1 VEQGAWSRERGG
13 ISLSAAVAQLVLVRC
28 YTRPTFFGAGRSLHH
43 YSAKNPDD
51 IFIDKYSVKSKIM
64 KTSKF
69 KSILLSTLMVA
80 TGAKAQTTVNEKPTI
95 IFVHGI
101 WADGSCWTNQ
111 IAALRAKGYHVASVQ
126 NPVSSLAE
134 DVATTQRAIDLVK
147 GKVILVGHSWGGMVI
162 TQAGNDP
169 KVVGLVYLA
178 AYGPDS
184 GESVSAVSAN
194 APQTELTKYL
204 VPSGGYVFISEEG
217 VKTVFANELSPKQ
230 QALVYATQTPASHTV
245 FDDKSGEPAWKHKP
259 TWYVVAK
266 NDKTIHPD
274 LERFMAKRMNAK
286 TIELA
291 SCHVM
296 MISHPAEVLKLIE
309 DVANFK

>member
-1 VEQGAWSRERGG
+1 MTYQYHLA
-13 ISLSAAVAQLVLVRC
+13 L
-28 YTRPTFFGAGRSLHH
+28 
-43 YSAKNPDD
+43 
-51 IFIDKYSVKSKIM
+51 
-64 KTSKF
+64 
-69 KSILLSTLMVA
+69 
-80 TGAKAQTTVNEKPTI
+80 
-95 IFVHGI
+95 
-101 WADGSCWTNQ
+101 NQ
-111 IAALRAKGYHVASVQ
+111 V
-126 NPVSSLAE
+126 
-134 DVATTQRAIDLVK
+134 D
-147 GKVILVGHSWGGMVI
+147 
-162 TQAGNDP
+162 DP

-184 GESVSAVSAN
+184 GESLSAVSAN

-230 QALVYATQTPASHTV
+230 QALVCATQIPASHTV

-286 TIELA
+286 TMELA
-291 SCHVM
+291 SCHVVM
-296 MISHPAEVLKLIE
+296 LSHPAQVLKVIE
-309 DVANFK
+309 EAASSK

>member
-1 VEQGAWSRERGG
+1 
-13 ISLSAAVAQLVLVRC
+13 
-28 YTRPTFFGAGRSLHH
+28 
-43 YSAKNPDD
+43 
-51 IFIDKYSVKSKIM
+51 M

-69 KSILLSTLMVA
+69 KSILLSTLMAA
-80 TGAKAQTTVNEKPTI
+80 TGAMATGAMAQTSDNEKPTI
-95 IFVHGI
+95 VFVHGI

-111 IAALRAKGYHVASVQ
+111 IAALQAKGYHVVSVQ
-126 NPVSSLAE
+126 NPINSLAE

-184 GESVSAVSAN
+184 GESLSAVSAN

-204 VPSGGYVFISEEG
+204 IPSGGYVFISEEG

-245 FDDKSGEPAWKHKP
+245 FDDKSGEPAWKHKR

-286 TIELA
+286 TTELA

-296 MISHPAEVLKLIE
+296 MLSHPAEVLKVIE
-309 DVANFK
+309 EVANSK

>member
-1 VEQGAWSRERGG
+1 
-13 ISLSAAVAQLVLVRC
+13 
-28 YTRPTFFGAGRSLHH
+28 
-43 YSAKNPDD
+43 
-51 IFIDKYSVKSKIM
+51 M
-64 KTSKF
+64 KTSKL
-69 KSILLSTLMVA
+69 KSVLFLTLLVV
-80 TGAKAQTTVNEKPTI
+80 TGANAQTTDKEKPTI
-95 IFVHGI
+95 VFVHGI

-111 IAALRAKGYHVASVQ
+111 ITALQAKGYRVISVQ
-126 NPVSSLAE
+126 NPINSLAE

-147 GKVILVGHSWGGMVI
+147 GKVILVGHSWSGMVI

-184 GESVSAVSAN
+184 GESLSAVSAN

-204 VPSGGYVFISEEG
+204 VPTGGFVFISEEG
-217 VKTVFANELSPKQ
+217 VKSVFANELSPKQ
-230 QALVYATQTPASHTV
+230 QALIYATQTPASHTV

-286 TIELA
+286 TTELA

-296 MISHPAEVLKLIE
+296 MLSHPAEVLKVIE
-309 DVANFK
+309 EAAASK

>member
-1 VEQGAWSRERGG
+1 
-13 ISLSAAVAQLVLVRC
+13 
-28 YTRPTFFGAGRSLHH
+28 
-43 YSAKNPDD
+43 
-51 IFIDKYSVKSKIM
+51 M
-64 KTSKF
+64 KTSKIRYF
-69 KSILLSTLMVA
+69 LLFTLVVVI
-80 TGAKAQTTVNEKPTI
+80 GAMAQTADNEKPTI
-95 IFVHGI
+95 VFVHGI

-111 IAALRAKGYHVASVQ
+111 IAALQAKGYQVVSVQ
-126 NPVSSLAE
+126 NPINSLAE

-217 VKTVFANELSPKQ
+217 VKTVFANELNQKQ

-286 TIELA
+286 TMELA

-296 MISHPAEVLKLIE
+296 MLSHPAEVLKVIVE
-309 DVANFK
+309 AANSK